1 MTLIDKVAIISGSS
15 KGIGFAIA
23 KEFAENNGAIVIVCS
38 RILDKAK
45 ETASLI
51 NGKTFAAQLDVT
63 NELTIKKL
71 VDQVFFAYGKI
82 DILVNNSGYPFERNI
97 WNKRFHDSKLEDFD
111 KIIEVDLKGSMRLS
125 KAVIPFMLRNIN
137 EAKREEE
144 EEGKGGV
151 IINISSTPA
160 IAGYIGGSLYNI
172 AKAAII
178 SLTKCIAKEYAKNNI
193 RAYSLALG
201 NIATT
206 ATYNSMN
213 EEEQKIA
220 AQESPMKRWGK
231 PEEVAKVAACIANN
245 GFSFASGNTITLDG
259 GGVLL

>member
-1 MTLIDKVAIISGSS
+1 MTLTDKVAIISGSS
-15 KGIGFAIA
+15 KGIGLAIA

-38 RILDKAK
+38 RILDQAK
-45 ETASLI
+45 KTASLI
-51 NGKTFAAQLDVT
+51 KGKTFAIQLNVT
-63 NELTIKKL
+63 NDLSIKKL
-71 VDQVFFAYGKI
+71 IDQVISIYGQI
-82 DILVNNSGYPFERNI
+82 DILVNNSGYPFDRNI
-97 WNKRFHDSKLEDFD
+97 WNKRFHDSTLEDFD

-125 KAVIPFMLRNIN
+125 KAVIPLMLGNIN
-137 EAKREEE
+137 EVKKKKEK
-144 EEGKGGV
+144 GKGGV

-160 IAGYIGGSLYNI
+160 IRG
-172 AKAAII
+172 
-178 SLTKCIAKEYAKNNI
+178 
-193 RAYSLALG
+193 YSLALG

-213 EEEQKIA
+213 KDEQKIA

-231 PEEVAKVAACIANN
+231 PEEVAKVAACIASN